1 MPDNICTQVSNAS
14 RARIKELIK
23 TAQETKENQNAF
35 VENGKITSVVS
46 GGRPAHRIAG
56 DGKGIVYA
64 PAPKMEVSERTTR
77 VARQTSSVLQHS
89 RPSYLDL
96 REMVKHNRPFICRAQ
111 EFAGASQTGVSGKT
125 SGTEGRGRKILAC
138 YTPNDFGYPMAEEF
152 IEAIDDSITE
162 WEKSL
167 EYWIQYGDPPVEHEQ
182 NLFEGAMRR
191 ELNWR
196 KMKSNEILAEFANEA
211 LDTCKVGL

>member
-1 MPDNICTQVSNAS
+1 MPDNICTQISNAS
-14 RARIKELIK
+14 KTRIKELIK
-23 TAQETKENQNAF
+23 TARETKENQNAF

-77 VARQTSSVLQHS
+77 IARQTSSVLQHS
-89 RPSYLDL
+89 RPSHLDL
-96 REMVKHNRPFICRAQ
+96 IEMVKHNRPFTCRAQ
-111 EFAGASQTGVSGKT
+111 KLADVVLSGSIKTGEGLTRGAKT
-125 SGTEGRGRKILAC
+125 VLAC
-138 YTPNDFGYPMAEEF
+138 YTPNDFGFPMAEEF
-152 IEAIDDSITE
+152 IEATDDSITE
-162 WEKSL
+162 WKKSL
-167 EYWIQYGDPPVEHEQ
+167 EYWIQYGDPPVEHDQ

-196 KMKSNEILAEFANEA
+196 RMKANEILTEFANEA